1 MNENDWVRTKNGVF
15 TRILSLTKILELI
28 IVVTAIIIITI
39 MIECLN
45 GITYTQRDIKLSS
58 PSLLELIKNRDIV
71 NGYRVAHVDLLTRKI
86 IYYNDEGKEK
96 QKITG
101 NSTHNRNEPGSLNRM
116 WRITSR
122 I

>member
-15 TRILSLTKILELI
+15 TRILSLTKLHK
-28 IVVTAIIIITI
+28 TT

-96 QKITG
+96 EIPERLIETVMGWEFYK
-101 NSTHNRNEPGSLNRM
+101 EECFKV
-116 WRITSR
+116 
-122 I
+122 